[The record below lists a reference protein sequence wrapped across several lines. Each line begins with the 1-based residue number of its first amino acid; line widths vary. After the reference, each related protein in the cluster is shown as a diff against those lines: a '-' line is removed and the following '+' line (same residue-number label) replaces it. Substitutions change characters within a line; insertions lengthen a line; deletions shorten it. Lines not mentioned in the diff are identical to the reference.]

1 MPSPRRRPRAEDRA
15 PARPGP
21 DRAAHRLL
29 KERLTK
35 LARSMDRADADLER
49 TRGRLAALSAE
60 LGGGVPGFR
69 ALQTQEQVLPFRD
82 AARRYLLEAT
92 QLFGGDP
99 RGLARALG
107 VSYFAL
113 RRLLARYDVPF
124 PAARA
129 RR

>member
-1 MPSPRRRPRAEDRA
+1 MIQL
-15 PARPGP
+15 G
-21 DRAAHRLL
+21 
-29 KERLTK
+29 
-35 LARSMDRADADLER
+35 RSIERADADLER
-49 TRGRLAALSAE
+49 VRGRLAQLSAE
-60 LGGGVPGFR
+60 LGDGAAGFR
-69 ALQTQEQVLPFRD
+69 ALQTRERVVPFRE
-82 AARRYLLEAT
+82 AARRYLVEAT
-92 QLFGGDP
+92 QLFSGDP